1 MAVTIY
7 DEPQKYSPSGN
18 PLVFTFSSDQT
29 GQENFSFIVEVYVEG
44 ALQSTHQVF
53 RQFNTLSKFDCSGI
67 LSSTLESP
75 LIVDGSLTTTYDSA
89 INSYYVIVYEKYGST
104 PTIQASATSS
114 TVNAFNGSL
123 RHPEWINFDYLTYN
137 SDTNNATSDIL
148 FMTNFPRG
156 ERYFCGLEERAFLG
170 ILCDDTGMNIRV
182 RLYDSNDV
190 QIVTDLT
197 AVTLTQFIVFDA
209 SPSTIIANTIITS
222 GDFDSCAYYTIQSRP
237 TGGGAN
243 VGASEEFRIDID
255 LECKRYA
262 TNRLHW
268 LNKFGV
274 WDSFTFTLVSVT
286 SSNVQSSG
294 YSREKGVW
302 NNTSFTYPSYQG
314 EKVTYSKRSTD
325 QLVLNSDWIKEDIQQ
340 WLVRSLLESPV
351 VYLEQSDGFEPVN
364 ISNQT
369 YQFKTKRRDGL
380 IQEQITID
388 RTYSYTSQLN

>member
-137 SDTNNATSDIL
+137 SDTNNASSDIL

-156 ERYFCGLEERAFLG
+156 E
-170 ILCDDTGMNIRV
+170 
-182 RLYDSNDV
+182 
-190 QIVTDLT
+190 
-197 AVTLTQFIVFDA
+197 
-209 SPSTIIANTIITS
+209 
-222 GDFDSCAYYTIQSRP
+222 
-237 TGGGAN
+237 
-243 VGASEEFRIDID
+243 
-255 LECKRYA
+255 K
-262 TNRLHW
+262 
-268 LNKFGV
+268 
-274 WDSFTFTLVSVT
+274 
-286 SSNVQSSG
+286 
-294 YSREKGVW
+294 
-302 NNTSFTYPSYQG
+302 
-314 EKVTYSKRSTD
+314 
-325 QLVLNSDWIKEDIQQ
+325 
-340 WLVRSLLESPV
+340 
-351 VYLEQSDGFEPVN
+351 
-364 ISNQT
+364 
-369 YQFKTKRRDGL
+369 L
-380 IQEQITID
+380 I
-388 RTYSYTSQLN
+388 